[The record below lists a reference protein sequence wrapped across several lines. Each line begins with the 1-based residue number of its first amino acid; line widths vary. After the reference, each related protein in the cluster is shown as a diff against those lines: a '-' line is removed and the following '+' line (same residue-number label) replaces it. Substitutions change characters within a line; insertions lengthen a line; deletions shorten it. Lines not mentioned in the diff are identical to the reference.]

1 MLRCRG
7 QHTPPT
13 CSWNFDFVLK
23 AQGSAS
29 RMDPHAPWP
38 ACATIINPTLLHLCQ
53 AQGPSPP
60 SLLEAMP
67 SSVQSIRLL
76 PLPDGKAATHEN
88 AEERQA
94 SALLAAAFKLS
105 MNPLETST
113 CTAKD
118 RRLAERQVR

>member
-1 MLRCRG
+1 
-7 QHTPPT
+7 
-13 CSWNFDFVLK
+13 
-23 AQGSAS
+23 
-29 RMDPHAPWP
+29 MDPHAPWP
-38 ACATIINPTLLHLCQ
+38 ACATLINPTLLHLC
-53 AQGPSPP
+53 QGPSPP

-118 RRLAERQVR
+118 GRLAERQVR